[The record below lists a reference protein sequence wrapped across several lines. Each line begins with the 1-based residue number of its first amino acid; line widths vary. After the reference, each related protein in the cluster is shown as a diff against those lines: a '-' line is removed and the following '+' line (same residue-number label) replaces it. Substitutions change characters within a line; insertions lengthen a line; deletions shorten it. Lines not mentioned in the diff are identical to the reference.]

1 MQKCLGIYIETN
13 IIKYAKVSKEHEDVK
28 IESFGV
34 RFFDTNLSAEIS
46 KIIEETFSFNT
57 PISVNISNEKYLY
70 FDVFALLK
78 KKDIE
83 STIATE
89 FETYC
94 EENKYNKNAFETRFA
109 LMEDVRQDEKVRAM
123 DVYINKIELNRQT
136 QPLEKVKLT
145 KIVPTPIAITNVG
158 KVNTK
163 ENQLIVNMEESTM
176 ITTIINQNIYE
187 VETMDV
193 GSKEV
198 LDSINVVENSYAKAY
213 EICKNT
219 TIYTAEMDTRGE
231 NEEFLQYII
240 PTIYKVAQRVQELV
254 SESWRDI
261 KKVYLTG
268 TLAIINNIDLYFQE
282 FLPDIE
288 CEILKPKMVKGS
300 AKNVKEY
307 IEVNSAIG
315 LAMTGI
321 GEGIQEFN
329 FQKTNSMEKFKRLL
343 KSDIGSK
350 NTANN
355 DKKDKKFNLDFD
367 LKGDLSKSERWL
379 VRGIATVVLILIIY
393 TVFSILLSKSMIDKK
408 DEIDGLIST
417 QNSQISAVNSDKTSI
432 DTKTKK
438 YSSLISDL
446 DEIDKRTS
454 DIAASR
460 NLIPN
465 LLNQIMFV
473 IPEKVELSSIEN
485 TTGKSVRIQASSED
499 YEQLGYF
506 IATLKTKGILNN
518 VVSSSGNK
526 TDNSINVTI
535 EGELP

>member
-219 TIYTAEMDTRGE
+219 TIYTA
-231 NEEFLQYII
+231 
-240 PTIYKVAQRVQELV
+240 
-254 SESWRDI
+254 
-261 KKVYLTG
+261 
-268 TLAIINNIDLYFQE
+268 
-282 FLPDIE
+282 
-288 CEILKPKMVKGS
+288 
-300 AKNVKEY
+300 
-307 IEVNSAIG
+307 
-315 LAMTGI
+315 
-321 GEGIQEFN
+321 
-329 FQKTNSMEKFKRLL
+329 
-343 KSDIGSK
+343 
-350 NTANN
+350 
-355 DKKDKKFNLDFD
+355 
-367 LKGDLSKSERWL
+367 
-379 VRGIATVVLILIIY
+379 
-393 TVFSILLSKSMIDKK
+393 
-408 DEIDGLIST
+408 
-417 QNSQISAVNSDKTSI
+417 
-432 DTKTKK
+432 
-438 YSSLISDL
+438 
-446 DEIDKRTS
+446 
-454 DIAASR
+454 
-460 NLIPN
+460 
-465 LLNQIMFV
+465 
-473 IPEKVELSSIEN
+473 
-485 TTGKSVRIQASSED
+485 
-499 YEQLGYF
+499 
-506 IATLKTKGILNN
+506 
-518 VVSSSGNK
+518 
-526 TDNSINVTI
+526 
-535 EGELP
+535 

>member
-13 IIKYAKVSKEHEDVK
+13 IIKYAKVSKEHDDVK

-34 RFFDTNLSAEIS
+34 RFFDNNLNSEIS

-83 STIATE
+83 SSIATE

-109 LMEDVRQDEKVRAM
+109 LMEDINENEKIRAM

-136 QPLEKVKLT
+136 QSLEKLKLT
-145 KIVPTPIAITNVG
+145 KIMPTPIAITNVG
-158 KVNTK
+158 KVNQK

-176 ITTIINQNIYE
+176 LTTIINQNIYD
-187 VETMDV
+187 VETLDI

-198 LDSINVVENSYAKAY
+198 LDGINVVENSYAKAY

-219 TIYTAEMDTRGE
+219 TIYTAEMDEQGD
-231 NEEFLQYII
+231 NEEFLQYIM
-240 PTIYKVAQRVQELV
+240 PTIYKIAQKVQELV
-254 SESWRDI
+254 GESWRDI

-282 FLPDIE
+282 FLPDVE

-315 LAMTGI
+315 LAMAGI

-329 FQKTNSMEKFKRLL
+329 FQKSNSMEKLKHLL
-343 KSDIGSK
+343 KSDVNVGNGIDI
-350 NTANN
+350 N
-355 DKKDKKFNLDFD
+355 KKEKKFNLDFD
-367 LKGDLSKSERWL
+367 FKGDLKSDEMW
-379 VRGIATVVLILIIY
+379 VIRGIATVVIILVIYII
-393 TVFSILLSKSMIDKK
+393 FSTILSRSMVEKQ
-408 DEIDGLIST
+408 DEIQGLINT
-417 QNSQISAVNSDKTSI
+417 QNAQITAMTSDDTSI
-432 DTKTKK
+432 NAKIKK
-438 YSSLISDL
+438 YDSLISDL
-446 DEIDKRTS
+446 NEIDKRTS
-454 DIAASR
+454 DIASSR

-473 IPEKVELSSIEN
+473 IPEKVQLSSIEN
-485 TTGKSVRIQASSED
+485 TTGKSIRLQASSED

-526 TDNSINVTI
+526 SDNSVNVTI

>member
-13 IIKYAKVSKEHEDVK
+13 IIKYAKVSKEHDDVK

-34 RFFDTNLSAEIS
+34 RFFDNNLSAEIG

-70 FDVFALLK
+70 FDIFALLK
-78 KKDIE
+78 KKDIK
-83 STIATE
+83 STIETE
-89 FETYC
+89 FETFC
-94 EENKYNKNAFETRFA
+94 EENKYNKNAFETRAA
-109 LMEDVRQDEKVRAM
+109 LMENIQKDEKIRAM
-123 DVYINKIELNRQT
+123 DIYINKIELNRQM
-136 QPLEKVKLT
+136 QPLEKFKLT
-145 KIVPTPIAITNVG
+145 KIMPTPITITNVA
-158 KVNTK
+158 KVNSK
-163 ENQLIVNMEESTM
+163 ENQLIVNMEENTM

-187 VETMDV
+187 VETLDV
-193 GSKEV
+193 GSREI

-219 TIYTAEMDTRGE
+219 TIYTAEMDEQEE
-231 NEEFLQYII
+231 NEEFLQYIV
-240 PTIYKVAQRVQELV
+240 PTIFKIAQKVQEMV
-254 SESWRDI
+254 SESWRNI

-300 AKNVKEY
+300 AKNIKEY

-329 FQKTNSMEKFKRLL
+329 FQKSNTLDKFKNLL
-343 KSDIGSK
+343 TSDVGSGK
-350 NTANN
+350 NN
-355 DKKDKKFNLDFD
+355 DSEKKQSKINFDFS
-367 LKGDLSKSERWL
+367 LKGSLDKTEIWL
-379 VRGIATVVLILIIY
+379 IRGSVAFLTILIIY
-393 TVFSILLSKSMIDKK
+393 IVFSILLSKSMTAKQN
-408 DEIDGLIST
+408 EIQDLIT
-417 QNSQISAVNSDKTSI
+417 KQNGQISAINSDNESI
-432 DTKTKK
+432 NTKTKK

-454 DIAASR
+454 DIASSR

-473 IPEKVELSSIEN
+473 IPEKVQLSSIEN
-485 TTGKSVRIQASSED
+485 TTNKSIRIQASSED

-506 IATLKTKGILNN
+506 IATLKTKSILNN

-526 TDNSINVTI
+526 TDETINVTI